1 MTVPRTDAGR
11 GRPAPPGGGLIPFPA
26 VDEVSRHCLS
36 GDEPESVHLE
46 VHLPGR
52 LDPARL
58 REAFRQA
65 LLAHPRVLVREVPGR
80 GHRRS
85 YAWEPTG
92 EPDGDPVAFAG
103 RGPGALARARTRALA
118 DCPPLTVSPPMRL
131 DVVEAAGE
139 AAVPEPP
146 ADAGRAGSGTGTV
159 LLLTAHHTALDAPS
173 ALRVLATTA
182 ERYSGTP
189 ALPIPG
195 RVRPDRPDPAPGG
208 TGGTGRTLRTRPVRV
223 APDARP
229 ASVRARAAG
238 NGMLQADLPVP
249 RRAAPAGSPPP
260 WTVNDQLLTAA
271 ALTVGRWNVSRGRPP
286 GPVRITM
293 PVDDRPRG
301 TEMPMGNGTRLV
313 EVAMAAEDPRDTDLL
328 LGERPDPAA
337 VARLLRTTARR
348 TRALKATRGSLWGA
362 GAGLLTVPLL
372 PVGIR
377 GVLTRGARRATAPWT
392 STVLVTNLGR
402 VPYGL
407 DFGDAGR
414 ATAVWFSAP
423 ARMPRGLSVAAASTG
438 GRLHVTL
445 RWSRALLGDAAG
457 ADLAGLFGEALS
469 AVSLAPA
476 PQLAPA
482 PSPAPVPSDDPEAGP
497 DATAGSADADADGVG
512 VGAGAGV
519 GVGDAETGARAPRGR
534 ARGPGGPHRPDTP
547 RPDTAPGAAHPTRD
561 HRERP
566 S

>member
-11 GRPAPPGGGLIPFPA
+11 GKPAPPGGGLIPFPA

-36 GDEPESVHLE
+36 ADEPESVHLE

-58 REAFRQA
+58 RDAFGQA

-85 YAWEPTG
+85 YAWELTG
-92 EPDGDPVAFAG
+92 EPDGDPVDFAG
-103 RGPGALARARTRALA
+103 RGPGALARARARALA

-131 DVVEAAGE
+131 DVVEAVGGT
-139 AAVPEPP
+139 AVPGPP
-146 ADAGRAGSGTGTV
+146 AEAGRAGGGAGTV

-195 RVRPDRPDPAPGG
+195 RIRPDRPDPAPGG
-208 TGGTGRTLRTRPVRV
+208 SGGTGRALRTRPVRV

-229 ASVRARAAG
+229 APVRARAAG

-249 RRAAPAGSPPP
+249 RRAAPAGSVPP
-260 WTVNDQLLTAA
+260 WTVNDQLLAAA
-271 ALTVGRWNVSRGRPP
+271 ALTVGRWNASRGRPP

-348 TRALKATRGSLWGA
+348 TRDLKATRGSPWGA

-377 GVLTRGARRATAPWT
+377 GVLTRGARRAAAPWT

-407 DFGDAGR
+407 DFGDGGR

-457 ADLAGLFGEALS
+457 ADLAGLFREALS
-469 AVSLAPA
+469 AVSLAPPPHSA
-476 PQLAPA
+476 PAAPALFPDLAPA
-482 PSPAPVPSDDPEAGP
+482 PPDGPARPDGPQTEP
-497 DATAGSADADADGVG
+497 DATAGAVDGAVDGEAD
-512 VGAGAGV
+512 
-519 GVGDAETGARAPRGR
+519 ARAPAARDR
-534 ARGPGGPHRPDTP
+534 ARSPGGPHPRDTP